1 MKVEK
6 VSKIALYI
14 CVGIILVCFAL
25 FLTVGYDNPTG
36 SYNEPKLTDVIM
48 WLMYALAVVTALLTI
63 WSVIT
68 GIQNSKGVDSAASTG
83 VPGGKIAVCTIVLL
97 VVAFVIG
104 YFCGMGETDF
114 TAADGTVTTAPWV
127 TVVDAFCVAI
137 GILFVAAVA
146 AVGISMTGVLTKSAI
161 KK

>member
-6 VSKIALYI
+6 VSKMALYI

-25 FLTVGYDNPTG
+25 FLTVGYDNPVGT
-36 SYNEPKLTDVIM
+36 YNEPKLTDVIM
-48 WLMYALAVVTALLTI
+48 WLMYVMAVATALLTI

-68 GIQNSKGVDSAASTG
+68 GVQNSKGVDAAATTG
-83 VPGGKIAVCTIVLL
+83 VPGGKIALFTILL
-97 VVAFVIG
+97 LIVAFVIG
-104 YFCGMGETDF
+104 FVLGMGETDF
-114 TAADGTVTTAPWV
+114 TATDGTVTTAPWV

-137 GILFVAAVA
+137 GIMFVAAA
-146 AVGISMTGVLTKSAI
+146 LAVGVSMTGVLTKSAS

>member
-1 MKVEK
+1 
-6 VSKIALYI
+6 
-14 CVGIILVCFAL
+14 
-25 FLTVGYDNPTG
+25 
-36 SYNEPKLTDVIM
+36 
-48 WLMYALAVVTALLTI
+48 MYALAVVTALLTI

>member
-6 VSKIALYI
+6 VSKMALYI

-36 SYNEPKLTDVIM
+36 SYNEPKLTDLIM
-48 WLMYALAVVTALLTI
+48 WLMYVMAVVTALLTI
-63 WSVIT
+63 WSVIS
-68 GIQNSKGVDSAASTG
+68 GIQNSKGVDTSATTG
-83 VPGGKIAVCTIVLL
+83 VPGGKIAICTVCLL
-97 VVAFVIG
+97 VVAFIIG
-104 YFCGMGETDF
+104 YVFGMGESDF
-114 TAADGTVTTAPWV
+114 TAADGTVTTGPWV

-137 GILFVAAVA
+137 GILFVAAVC
-146 AVGISMTGVLTKSAI
+146 AVGVSMTGLLTKSAV